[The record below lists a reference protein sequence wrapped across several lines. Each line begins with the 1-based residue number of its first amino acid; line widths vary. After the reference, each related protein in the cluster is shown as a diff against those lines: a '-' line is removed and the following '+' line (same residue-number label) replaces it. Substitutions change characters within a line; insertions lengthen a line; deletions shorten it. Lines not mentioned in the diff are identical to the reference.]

1 MALPFLFWAYSEL
14 LGQIKQ
20 RWPKE
25 RASPD
30 KAISSSGRFSNRAS
44 GKTGGFRLK
53 IAAHPQIHHL
63 GLEAASQFGIVAAGN
78 RHPIA

>member
-14 LGQIKQ
+14 LGRIKQ

-44 GKTGGFRLK
+44 GKAGGFR
-53 IAAHPQIHHL
+53 
-63 GLEAASQFGIVAAGN
+63 
-78 RHPIA
+78 